1 MASLEDFFVT
11 PSVEVLNNLTKDQLR
26 RVCDHYGLDLGLP
39 RTAKLAQIRLSV
51 QAELVVKNILSPE
64 SKIMDD
70 LGEAL
75 STPHSTGCSKVALT
89 FEQQKVLLEMQ
100 QEEREA
106 QREAERQEREAQR
119 EADRQEREAKRE
131 LEMERIKSERDVAL
145 ERLRLS
151 AEGRLPVDGEEGPA
165 PRESVRSPDIS
176 SMVRLLPKF
185 NERDPDIFFSLFE
198 SVADDRGWTD
208 SERTLLIQSVLV
220 GRAQEAFIALPVP
233 DRKKYVKVK
242 EAVLKIYELV
252 PEAYRLRFRSWRKGE
267 KQTYTEVARELYS
280 HFNRW
285 CSAVGVTTFEELSNL
300 IVLEQFRNIL
310 PERVATH
317 IFEQKMK
324 TAAEAAVV
332 ADDFALTHK
341 YSLKDTGQIYQEKR
355 FGRFNRALGS
365 SSLGSFESPTQSRVD
380 SHSNQSHRGAVS
392 FRRDS
397 RFSAFTPASQAKND
411 ADVCR
416 YCLEKGHWKRDCPV
430 LKGKS
435 QRKGTEVVRG
445 VTLAVSEP
453 VRPAK
458 VVMGE
463 TEVKSEGIVTPFQ
476 LSGLCSVG
484 ASERNGGPDSV
495 VPGGSGYFPFVTD
508 GLVSL
513 VGSSNQVPVKI
524 LRDTGASESF
534 ILKSVLP
541 FSADSSTGNNV
552 LVRGIGLQVVS
563 VPLHRIN
570 LQSDLVQGEVSIA
583 VRPSLPIEGVH
594 LLLGNN
600 LAGERV
606 WRDVLPP
613 VIVNNVPSIPA
624 DSDVGGQNLTV
635 FTACAVTRAMS
646 RASNDDVSQSREFKS
661 VVVPNLPPS
670 LSHSDFV
677 AAQKEDAT
685 LKDLF
690 VGVLTPVELRNASRG
705 YFIQDGLLIRKWSSH
720 TDDGVDDPV
729 FQVIVPCKFRDLVLQ
744 TAHGNVAGHLGVRKT
759 YDRLMKYFYWPRIK
773 KDVATFIKT
782 CHVCQLTG
790 KPNQVLKPAP
800 LYPIPALGKPFENLL
815 IDCVG
820 PLPSSKSGSV
830 YLLTVMCQS
839 TRYPAA
845 YALRTITTRSVVKA
859 LSQFI
864 SIFGIPHTI
873 QSDRGSN
880 FTSRMFREVLEQL
893 RVKHQRSSAYHA
905 QSQGALECFHQ
916 TLKSLLRGY
925 CVELNRDW
933 EEGLPWLMLA
943 AREVTQESTGF
954 SPNDLVFGHRVRGPL
969 AVLQGELKCP
979 ESPVNLLDYV
989 NGFRRRLFLAC
1000 EMATDK
1006 LTKTQQKMKSWYDRR
1021 AEPRVFSPGDQVLA
1035 LLPIANSPFLA
1046 KYTGPYKIVRKVSDL
1061 NYLLSTPNRR
1071 RSTQLCHINLLKSYY
1086 SRFPV
1091 SAAAESSDL
1100 VIPVSLAA
1108 VVGAPRA
1115 IETPY
1120 MGAESSGEDVVGPDD
1135 CVLKPRL
1142 RNSEKLAE
1150 LNTLFG
1156 HLPGER
1162 ASELSSLLSDFPS
1175 LFSDT
1180 PSCTH
1185 LIEHDIDVGDAE
1197 PIRQRFYRV
1206 SQDKQR
1212 HLEAEVKYLL
1222 ENGLAKPSYSSW
1234 ASPCILVSKP
1244 DGTNRFCTDYRKL
1257 NNITKS
1263 DSFPLPRVED
1273 CVDRVGSAKFVSKF
1287 DLLKGYYQ
1295 VPLSSRAQ
1303 EVSAFITPS
1312 GLYSY
1317 SVMSFGLRNAPATFQ
1332 RLMNCVVSGLQGC
1345 AVYLDDVV
1353 VYSEEWSEHLD
1364 RIRALFSR
1372 LVDARLTVNLAKCE
1386 FAQATVAYLGKIVGQ
1401 GQVKPVHA
1409 KVVAIDKFP
1418 VPTNKTELRRFLGMV
1433 GYYRSFCSNFST
1445 VVAPLTNLLK
1455 DKVKFEWTVTSQTAF
1470 DNVKLLMT
1478 SAPVLMAPRFDQPF
1492 QMQVDASHVG
1502 AGAVLLQSDEQGVD
1516 RPTCYFSRKFNC
1528 HQLNYSTIE
1537 KETLALIWG
1546 LQQFDVYLAGG
1557 AVPITVYSDHNP
1569 LTFLHTLKSP
1579 SQRLMRWALFL
1590 QPYNLH
1596 IRHIRGVDN
1605 VMADALSRAPG
1616 GLE

>member
-1 MASLEDFFVT
+1 MASLEDFFVA
-11 PSVEVLNNLTKDQLR
+11 PSVDVLNNLTKDQLR
-26 RVCDHYGLDLGLP
+26 QVCEHYDFDLGLP
-39 RTAKLAQIRLSV
+39 RTAKLAQIRVSV
-51 QAELVVKNILSPE
+51 QAELVVRNILSSPA
-64 SKIMDD
+64 SLIMDELE
-70 LGEAL
+70 LGATLTPL
-75 STPHSTGCSKVALT
+75 STEFSKMSLT
-89 FEQQKVLLEMQ
+89 FEQQKELIEMQ
-100 QEEREA
+100 QK
-106 QREAERQEREAQR
+106 EREAQR
-119 EADRQEREAKRE
+119 EADRNEREAERQ
-131 LEMERIKSERDVAL
+131 LEMERIRSERDVAL
-145 ERLRLS
+145 ERLRLV
-151 AEGRLPVDGEEGPA
+151 AEGRLSVDEGEGTA
-165 PRESVRSPDIS
+165 HMGFVRPSDIS
-176 SMVRLLPKF
+176 NMVRLLPKF

-198 SVADDRGWTD
+198 SVADDRGWSD
-208 SERTLLIQSVLV
+208 SERTLLLQSVLV
-220 GRAQEAFIALPVP
+220 GRAQEAFIALPVL

-242 EAVLKIYELV
+242 EAVLKSYELV
-252 PEAYRLRFRSWRKGE
+252 PEAYRLRFRSWRKGD
-267 KQTYTEVARELYS
+267 KQTYTEVARELNS

-310 PERVATH
+310 PERVATYV
-317 IFEQKMK
+317 FEHKMK
-324 TAAEAAVV
+324 TAAEAAVM

-341 YSLKDTGQIYQEKR
+341 YSLKENDTGKAYQVQR
-355 FGRFNRALGS
+355 FGRFNRDLGF
-365 SSLGSFESPTQSRVD
+365 SSLGSFESPTQSRID

-416 YCLEKGHWKRDCPV
+416 YCLEKGHWKKDCSV

-435 QRKGTEVVRG
+435 QRKGSEVVRG
-445 VTLAVSEP
+445 VTLAVSES
-453 VRPAK
+453 VIPAK
-458 VVMGE
+458 VLVGE
-463 TEVKSEGIVTPFQ
+463 TEARPEGVVTPSE
-476 LSGLCSVG
+476 LSGLSSVG
-484 ASERNGGPDSV
+484 TSERNSGADSV
-495 VPGGSGYFPFVTD
+495 VMGGSGYFPFVTD

-513 VGSSNQVPVKI
+513 VGSSNRVPVKI

-534 ILKSVLP
+534 ILESVLP
-541 FSADSSTGNNV
+541 FSADSSIGNNV

-563 VPLHRIN
+563 VPLHWIN
-570 LQSDLVQGEVSIA
+570 LQSDLVQGEVKIA

-606 WRDVLPP
+606 WRDIPPP
-613 VIVNNVPSIPA
+613 VIVKNVPSIA
-624 DSDVGGQNLTV
+624 DDSDVRGQNLSV

-646 RASNDDVSQSREFKS
+646 RASNDDISQTREFKS
-661 VVVPNLPPS
+661 AVVPNLPPS
-670 LSHSDFV
+670 LSNSDFV

-690 VGVLTPVELRNASRG
+690 VGVLPPEELRNAARG
-705 YFIQDGLLIRKWSSH
+705 YFVQDGLLIRKWSSH
-720 TDDGVDDPV
+720 TDVGVEDPV
-729 FQVIVPCKFRDLVLQ
+729 FQVIVPFKFRDLVLQ
-744 TAHGNVAGHLGVRKT
+744 TAHGAVAGHLGVRKT

-773 KDVATFIKT
+773 KDVASFIKT

-800 LYPIPALGKPFENLL
+800 LYPIPAIGKPFEHLL

-820 PLPSSKSGSV
+820 PLPSSKSGCV
-830 YLLTVMCQS
+830 YMLTVMCQS

-845 YALRTITTRSVVKA
+845 YALRSITTRSVVKA

-905 QSQGALECFHQ
+905 QSQGALERFHQ

-1000 EMATDK
+1000 EMATGN
-1006 LTKTQQKMKSWYDRR
+1006 LTKAQQKMKGWYDRR

-1046 KYTGPYKIVRKVSDL
+1046 KYTGPYRVVRQVSDL

-1086 SRFPV
+1086 TRLSV
-1091 SAAAESSDL
+1091 SGAAESGDL
-1100 VIPVSLAA
+1100 IMPVSLAA
-1108 VVGAPRA
+1108 VVEAPRA
-1115 IETPY
+1115 HETPY
-1120 MGAESSGEDVVGPDD
+1120 VVTASSGEDVVGPDD

-1156 HLPGER
+1156 HLSGER

-1222 ENGLAKPSYSSW
+1222 DNGLAKPSYSSW

-1244 DGTNRFCTDYRKL
+1244 DGTHRFCTDYRKL

-1273 CVDRVGSAKFVSKF
+1273 CVDQVGSARFVSKF

-1332 RLMNCVVSGLQGC
+1332 RLMNRVVSGLQGC

-1364 RIRALFSR
+1364 RIRALFTR
-1372 LVDARLTVNLAKCE
+1372 LVDACLTVNLAKCE
-1386 FAQATVAYLGKIVGQ
+1386 FAQATVVYLGKIVGQ
-1401 GQVKPVHA
+1401 GQVMPVHA

-1418 VPTNKTELRRFLGMV
+1418 IPATKTELRRFLGMV

-1455 DKVKFEWTVTSQTAF
+1455 AKVKFEWTVTSQIAF
-1470 DNVKLLMT
+1470 DNVKLLLT
-1478 SAPVLMAPRFDQPF
+1478 SAPVLMAPRLDQPF
-1492 QMQVDASHVG
+1492 QMQVDASNVG
-1502 AGAVLLQSDEQGVD
+1502 AGAVLLQSDEQGVY
-1516 RPTCYFSRKFNC
+1516 RPICYFSRKFNC

-1537 KETLALIWG
+1537 KETLALVWG

-1569 LTFLHTLKSP
+1569 LTFLHSLKSP

-1590 QPYNLH
+1590 QPYNLQ

-1616 GLE
+1616 GLG